1 MKKIAITGII
11 GFTAIILGLQFAQSD
26 DDFNEYGKSGSII
39 SRTGDVAP
47 VNNALYREECASCH
61 MAYPPGLLPARSWNK
76 LMTSLGNHFGEN
88 AEVAPDTRTEIS
100 RYLMEN
106 SADNSQYR
114 RSRKII
120 RSLAPDKTPASIS
133 ELPYIQRKH
142 REIPAKMIKENN
154 GVKSLGNCIACHGQ
168 AEQGSFSE
176 REILIPNYGRWDD

>member
-1 MKKIAITGII
+1 
-11 GFTAIILGLQFAQSD
+11 
-26 DDFNEYGKSGSII
+26 
-39 SRTGDVAP
+39 
-47 VNNALYREECASCH
+47 
-61 MAYPPGLLPARSWNK
+61 
-76 LMTSLGNHFGEN
+76 MTSLDNHFGEN

-114 RSRKII
+114 RSRKIM

-142 REIPAKMIKENN
+142 REIPAKMIKANN